1 MWNGE
6 KTNDVYGYGVVVG
19 SGPSDWDI
27 QHSVDERAAARARKD
42 WKESDR
48 IRDELAKVGVLLKG
62 RQRSKDWEPNHHLGA
77 RAVTAC
83 PQPKLAM
90 RPLLPADVPLLA
102 EIFRAS
108 IEELTADD
116 YSEAQREAWA
126 ATADDEQEF
135 GARLSGALTLVA
147 TFGGAA
153 VGFASLA
160 DNRRIDMLY
169 VHPAAAGQGAGA
181 MLCDALEKLAAA
193 RGTKELEVEASD
205 SARRFFDKRG
215 FVAKTRNTISLA
227 GEWLANTTMVKPLAA
242 GKGSA

>member
-1 MWNGE
+1 MN
-6 KTNDVYGYGVVVG
+6 
-19 SGPSDWDI
+19 
-27 QHSVDERAAARARKD
+27 ARA
-42 WKESDR
+42 
-48 IRDELAKVGVLLKG
+48 
-62 RQRSKDWEPNHHLGA
+62 
-77 RAVTAC
+77 
-83 PQPKLAM
+83 QPKLAM

-116 YSEAQREAWA
+116 YSEAQQAAWA
-126 ATADDEQEF
+126 ATAGDEEEF

-160 DNRRIDMLY
+160 DNSRIDMLY
-169 VHPAAAGQGAGA
+169 VHPAAAGQGTGI
-181 MLCDALEKLAAA
+181 MLCGALEKLAGA

-205 SARRFFDKRG
+205 NARGFFEKRG
-215 FVAKTRNTISLA
+215 FVAKTRNTISLG

-242 GKGSA
+242 AKGSA

>member
-1 MWNGE
+1 M
-6 KTNDVYGYGVVVG
+6 
-19 SGPSDWDI
+19 I
-27 QHSVDERAAARARKD
+27 ARA
-42 WKESDR
+42 
-48 IRDELAKVGVLLKG
+48 
-62 RQRSKDWEPNHHLGA
+62 Q
-77 RAVTAC
+77 T
-83 PQPKLAM
+83 KLAL
-90 RPLLPADVPLLA
+90 RPLVPADVPLLA

-126 ATADDEQEF
+126 ETADDEQEF

-160 DNRRIDMLY
+160 DNSRIDMLY

-181 MLCDALEKLAAA
+181 MLCDALEKLAAV
-193 RGTKELEVEASD
+193 RGSKELEVEASD
-205 SARRFFDKRG
+205 SARGFFEKRG

-242 GKGSA
+242 AKGSA